1 MGRDERGG
9 EGGGG
14 HDGGATNDGA
24 SSDMP
29 RDVSDGRVSGFVMPS
44 TAAMP

>member
-1 MGRDERGG
+1 MKGAGK
-9 EGGGG
+9 GGG

-44 TAAMP
+44 TEAMP